1 MKTMVTK
8 SGYFMMRISF
18 STCSSVSL
26 GGIHHKDRF
35 TNVPIQGV
43 FYITS
48 SRKNACYLYPFT
60 STSGKGIV
68 YMYCNGAEITSIK
81 RNVFVWDFPL
91 FVKAREIYFF
101 IYLFIYL
108 STREKCLSRG
118 FYLSREDWIPVH
130 VFSLCI
136 VRRPFLF
143 SDFGFWRT

>member
-26 GGIHHKDRF
+26 GGIHRKDRF
-35 TNVPIQGV
+35 TIVPIQGV

-48 SRKNACYLYPFT
+48 SKKNACYLYPFT

-68 YMYCNGAEITSIK
+68 YMYCNGAEITNIK

-91 FVKAREIYFF
+91 FVNSRPAKF
-101 IYLFIYL
+101 ISLFINLFVHEREVLVTWFL
-108 STREKCLSRG
+108 SE
-118 FYLSREDWIPVH
+118 P
-130 VFSLCI
+130 
-136 VRRPFLF
+136 
-143 SDFGFWRT
+143 

>member
-1 MKTMVTK
+1 MKPMVTK

-35 TNVPIQGV
+35 TIVPIQGV

-48 SRKNACYLYPFT
+48 FKKNAFYLYPFT
-60 STSGKGIV
+60 LTSGKGIV
-68 YMYCNGAEITSIK
+68 YMYCNGAEITNIK

-101 IYLFIYL
+101 IY
-108 STREKCLSRG
+108 
-118 FYLSREDWIPVH
+118 
-130 VFSLCI
+130 
-136 VRRPFLF
+136 
-143 SDFGFWRT
+143 